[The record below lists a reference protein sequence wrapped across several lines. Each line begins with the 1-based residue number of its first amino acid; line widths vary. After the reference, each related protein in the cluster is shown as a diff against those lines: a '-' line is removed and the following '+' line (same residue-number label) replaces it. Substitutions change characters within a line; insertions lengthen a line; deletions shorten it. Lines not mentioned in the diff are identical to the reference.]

1 MRDPRPTLPL
11 LERLK
16 DDPEEYVRRS
26 VANHLNDIGK
36 DHPETV
42 VAICRAWSKDATP
55 ERGRI
60 IRHATRSLVKAGHAG
75 AMELHG
81 AAEKPAVRVVSF
93 TAGHQRVK
101 IGGAQTLAFHLVS
114 TARKPQRLI
123 VDFAVQ
129 YRKADG
135 SARPKVFKWAVLDLA
150 PGGEVRRDKKLP
162 FKVITTRRFYPG
174 VHRVDLL
181 INGRVSG
188 AVDFELLAAK

>member
-1 MRDPRPTLPL
+1 M
-11 LERLK
+11 
-16 DDPEEYVRRS
+16 RRS
-26 VANHLNDIGK
+26 VAEDHLNDIDK
-36 DHPETV
+36 DTPKTV
-42 VAICRAWSKDATP
+42 VAVCRAWARTP
-55 ERGRI
+55 PWSAGGSS
-60 IRHATRSLVKAGHAG
+60 APRSLVKAGHAE
-75 AMELHG
+75 AMYG
-81 AAEKPAVRVVSF
+81 AADKPAVRVVSF
-93 TAGHQRVK
+93 TAGHKAVK